1 MSKWLKPFGALLLMI
16 IVCSVIVR
24 VTTGGQTLSE
34 YAQENPELA
43 YATPEKTA
51 SPSPF
56 ASPSPSASPSAAP
69 DEATPEIPS
78 PESLSAICYE
88 PGFFMNL
95 SQKRS
100 LPGSPGSP
108 IPSRKRKLWEEL
120 FPLSISCPP
129 ERKLP

>member
-88 PGFFMNL
+88 PGFFY
-95 SQKRS
+95 
-100 LPGSPGSP
+100 
-108 IPSRKRKLWEEL
+108 E
-120 FPLSISCPP
+120 PLSEEIITRISGIS
-129 ERKLP
+129 